1 MVSHNQ
7 VTDKTCLENDFR
19 REKLWRF
26 KKGKIFL
33 FIYINSS
40 VVNTDRPIISKTNCL
55 KENLNDANRSFENNE
70 EFSNAFQLDQKH
82 RLQQVNLIGHLKVNA
97 LWNKFEAVKE
107 LVQNSVDIYQLSA

>member
-1 MVSHNQ
+1 MTERENKFLNFVNNRNVNPRKLKKSGLQLNEYGITQ
-7 VTDKTCLENDFR
+7 LGDDKTCLDNDFR

-70 EFSNAFQLDQKH
+70 EFSSAFQLDQKH
-82 RLQQVNLIGHLKVNA
+82 RLQ
-97 LWNKFEAVKE
+97 
-107 LVQNSVDIYQLSA
+107 